1 MIEVADIV
9 RRFGPSY
16 LEVHGA
22 SVLPSHRRALFDI
35 LACRTDQLGGHL
47 WRCTGC
53 SAEIPSYHGCGN
65 RSCPKCHRDQ
75 TADWLAA
82 RSAEMLPTGHFHVT
96 VTVPEELRDV
106 LRRHQQIGY
115 GVLMSAAAAALVELA
130 RDPRYVGGT
139 VGVLAVLHTW
149 TQQLHYHPHV
159 HCLVTGGGVSA
170 DGAYWQP
177 PVRDGF
183 LVPVKA
189 LGKLIRGK
197 VRAELARRLPTVSI
211 PGAVWRQ
218 PWVVHCTP
226 WAEGERGVLDYLA
239 RYVFR
244 TALTNSRLEA
254 LDAETVTFRYKNREA
269 GQWRSCS
276 VSGHEFLR
284 RFCQHILPKG
294 FHKVRYYGLW
304 HPSRRDLLSRVRQRL
319 MLDRPLPVQPDPA
332 LETADD
338 HTTEEIAMTPPRT
351 CPRCGHAHL
360 VRIARLTPVRRSRSS
375 GNGPP
380 PQTASPMSMT

>member
-1 MIEVADIV
+1 
-9 RRFGPSY
+9 
-16 LEVHGA
+16 
-22 SVLPSHRRALFDI
+22 
-35 LACRTDQLGGHL
+35 
-47 WRCTGC
+47 
-53 SAEIPSYHGCGN
+53 
-65 RSCPKCHRDQ
+65 
-75 TADWLAA
+75 
-82 RSAEMLPTGHFHVT
+82 
-96 VTVPEELRDV
+96 
-106 LRRHQQIGY
+106 
-115 GVLMSAAAAALVELA
+115 VLMSAAAAALVELA

-170 DGAYWQP
+170 DGEYWHP

-189 LGKLIRGK
+189 LGKRIRGK
-197 VRAELARRLPTVSI
+197 MRAELARRLPNVTI
-211 PGAVWRQ
+211 PRAVWRQ

-226 WAEGERGVLDYLA
+226 WGDGERGVLDYLA

-244 TALTNSRLEA
+244 TAITNSRILALEGQ
-254 LDAETVTFRYKNREA
+254 TVTFQYKNRDT
-269 GQWRSCS
+269 GQGRSCT

-304 HPSRRDLLSRVRQRL
+304 HPSKRDLISRVRHRL
-319 MLDRPLPVQPDPA
+319 LLDRPAPVHSEPA
-332 LETADD
+332 LETTDD
-338 HTTEEIAMTPPRT
+338 ITAEETATTPPRT

-360 VRIARLTPVRRSRSS
+360 VRVARLTPVRHPRPS

-380 PQTASPMSMT
+380 PQTSPLMT

>member
-1 MIEVADIV
+1 VIEVADIV

-115 GVLMSAAAAALVELA
+115 GVLMSAAAALVELA

-139 VGVLAVLHTW
+139 LGVLAVLHTW

-159 HCLVTGGGVSA
+159 HCLV
-170 DGAYWQP
+170 
-177 PVRDGF
+177 
-183 LVPVKA
+183 
-189 LGKLIRGK
+189 
-197 VRAELARRLPTVSI
+197 AESR
-211 PGAVWRQ
+211 
-218 PWVVHCTP
+218 
-226 WAEGERGVLDYLA
+226 
-239 RYVFR
+239 R
-244 TALTNSRLEA
+244 TARTGIPPSATASWSR
-254 LDAETVTFRYKNREA
+254 
-269 GQWRSCS
+269 
-276 VSGHEFLR
+276 
-284 RFCQHILPKG
+284 
-294 FHKVRYYGLW
+294 
-304 HPSRRDLLSRVRQRL
+304 SRRW
-319 MLDRPLPVQPDPA
+319 
-332 LETADD
+332 
-338 HTTEEIAMTPPRT
+338 
-351 CPRCGHAHL
+351 
-360 VRIARLTPVRRSRSS
+360 
-375 GNGPP
+375 
-380 PQTASPMSMT
+380 AS

>member
-1 MIEVADIV
+1 M
-9 RRFGPSY
+9 
-16 LEVHGA
+16 
-22 SVLPSHRRALFDI
+22 
-35 LACRTDQLGGHL
+35 
-47 WRCTGC
+47 
-53 SAEIPSYHGCGN
+53 
-65 RSCPKCHRDQ
+65 
-75 TADWLAA
+75 
-82 RSAEMLPTGHFHVT
+82 
-96 VTVPEELRDV
+96 
-106 LRRHQQIGY
+106 
-115 GVLMSAAAAALVELA
+115 
-130 RDPRYVGGT
+130 
-139 VGVLAVLHTW
+139 LAVLHTW

-170 DGAYWQP
+170 DGAYWHP

-197 VRAELARRLPTVSI
+197 VRAELARRLPTAAI

-244 TALTNSRLEA
+244 TAVTNSRLQA

-338 HTTEEIAMTPPRT
+338 HTTEETAMTPPRT